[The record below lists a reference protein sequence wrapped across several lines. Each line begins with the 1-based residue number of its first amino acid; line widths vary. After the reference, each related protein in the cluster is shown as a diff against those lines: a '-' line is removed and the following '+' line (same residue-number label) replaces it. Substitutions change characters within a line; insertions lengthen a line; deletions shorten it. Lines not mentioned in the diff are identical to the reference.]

1 MLRLIHVHAL
11 KWKKIKVALQCILSF
26 SLFLIL
32 LILCSFSPPK
42 KKLFRYFHSS
52 AELLARRGHDQEFGL
67 KTQKREK
74 FVRRDNKNQPPVEAP
89 YVPPKPKS
97 TIRSVPDKTIEI
109 FDGMTIVEL
118 AKRSGE
124 SISRLQDILV
134 NVGEKVNSEFDPLS
148 IDVAELVAMVCL
160 L

>member
-1 MLRLIHVHAL
+1 MPRPIRAYAL
-11 KWKKIKVALQCILSF
+11 KGRILRWWF
-26 SLFLIL
+26 AVHLMVHSLFFIFR
-32 LILCSFSPPK
+32 SK
-42 KKLFRYFHSS
+42 RLFRYFHSS

-74 FVRRDNKNQPPVEAP
+74 FVKREGRNQPPVEAP

-109 FDGMTIVEL
+109 FDGMTIGEL
-118 AKRSGE
+118 AKRTGV

-134 NVGEKVNSEFDPLS
+134 NVGEKINSEFDLLS
-148 IDVAELVAMVCL
+148 IDIAELVAMVCL
-160 L
+160 LYR